1 MKYTANTP
9 ILLDGDRY
17 EEGDAIELTDKQAKA
32 LGDKVTPLTTKL
44 AKAEKPD
51 ANQNT

>member
-32 LGDKVTPLTTKL
+32 LGDKVTLVKPTKG
-44 AKAEKPD
+44 EPD
-51 ANQNT
+51 KKST